1 MSLRSGQHTFYAYNI
16 FLFNGRLMAG
26 AAMKTQPAIID
37 AIAKRIGNYS
47 HVEKVILF
55 GSRARGDEQERSD
68 IDIAV
73 VGPEITRTEWVRM
86 SSDVDDAETL
96 LSIDLVRFETASSQ
110 MKDSI
115 VKEGVILY
123 ERQ

>member
-1 MSLRSGQHTFYAYNI
+1 
-16 FLFNGRLMAG
+16 
-26 AAMKTQPAIID
+26 MKTQPESIY
-37 AIAKRIGNYS
+37 AIAKRIGGCP

-73 VGPEITRTEWVRM
+73 VGPEITRKEWLEMRVYM
-86 SSDVDDAETL
+86 EEDAETL
-96 LSIDLVRFETASSQ
+96 LFIDLIRFETAPDQ

>member
-1 MSLRSGQHTFYAYNI
+1 MV
-16 FLFNGRLMAG
+16 G

-37 AIAKRIGNYS
+37 AIAKRIGS
-47 HVEKVILF
+47 CPHVEKVVLF

-68 IDIAV
+68 IDLAV
-73 VGPEITRTEWVRM
+73 VGPEITRKEWVRM
-86 SSDVDDAETL
+86 WIDVDDAETL
-96 LSIDLVRFETASSQ
+96 LSIDLVRFETASDQ

-115 VKEGVILY
+115 VKEGVVLY